1 MAKKIRVT
9 VDYGGPLVY
18 DFDEIISIP
27 NAVDLAEQFVM
38 EYIPKYTVEVVE
50 EEVKDGKEG

>member
-1 MAKKIRVT
+1 MAKKIRVI

-18 DFDEIISIP
+18 EFDKIISVP

-50 EEVKDGKEG
+50 EEEEDEKE

>member
-1 MAKKIRVT
+1 MAKKIRVI

-18 DFDEIISIP
+18 EFNEIISVP

-38 EYIPKYTVEVVE
+38 EYIPKYTVEAIE
-50 EEVKDGKEG
+50 EEEEDEKE

>member
-1 MAKKIRVT
+1 MAKKIRVI

-18 DFDEIISIP
+18 KFDEIISMP
-27 NAVDLAEQFVM
+27 NAVDFAEQFVM

-50 EEVKDGKEG
+50 EDEEDEKE